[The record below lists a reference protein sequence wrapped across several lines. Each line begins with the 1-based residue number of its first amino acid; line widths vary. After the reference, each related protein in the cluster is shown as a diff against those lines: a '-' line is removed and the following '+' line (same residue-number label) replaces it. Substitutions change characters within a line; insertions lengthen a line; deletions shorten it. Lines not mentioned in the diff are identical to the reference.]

1 MNVSLTPELRK
12 YVAHQVKI
20 GHYQTASEV
29 VRAGLRLLQKGPS
42 IFLPPTP
49 QMIEELA
56 DLLNDR
62 MAAMDRGEG
71 IDGKLALKQVR
82 ERIKQTPRRKKKS
95 R

>member
-12 YVAHQVKI
+12 YVAHQVKL

-42 IFLPPTP
+42 IFLPATP
-49 QMIEELA
+49 QMVDELA
-56 DLLNDR
+56 DLLNER
-62 MAAMDRGEG
+62 MAALDRGEG

-82 ERIKQTPRRKKKS
+82 EGIKRASQRRKKS